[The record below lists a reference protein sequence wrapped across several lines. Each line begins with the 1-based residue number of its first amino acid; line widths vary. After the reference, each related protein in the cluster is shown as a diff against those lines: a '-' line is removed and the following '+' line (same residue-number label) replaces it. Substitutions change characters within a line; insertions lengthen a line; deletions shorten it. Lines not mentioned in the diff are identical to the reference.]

1 MRPSVAD
8 LMRALDDLAEV
19 RETIERLEAPTPEL
33 MEAER
38 LLLRSLA
45 IPLAHMRFLVAVDVA

>member
-45 IPLAHMRFLVAVDVA
+45 ILHAHMRFLVAVDVA